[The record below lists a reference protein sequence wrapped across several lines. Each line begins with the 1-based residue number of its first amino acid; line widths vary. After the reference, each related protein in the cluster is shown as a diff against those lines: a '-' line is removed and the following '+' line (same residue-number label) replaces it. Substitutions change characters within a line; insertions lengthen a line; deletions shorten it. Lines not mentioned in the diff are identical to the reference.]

1 MGVRPFGVA
10 AGPRA
15 ATRARTPCWSD
26 EAGLTGVELVIS
38 LVVFG
43 LVTSGIVGV
52 LWSVRASVERF
63 DREQVTSEA
72 VAAVRNVDGG
82 IRSGTA
88 LYPPSDDGMSL
99 VVASGPSDGAGWVRC
114 VEWRIVGV
122 ALEQRTWRSDWRAS
136 GDPGTWRV
144 VAHDVVNRAPPDS
157 MAVPAFAIDTAT
169 PSATDV
175 VISIVMNH
183 GIDASRT
190 ISVSRRVEAPSV
202 ARGGRCST
210 SPPA

>member
-1 MGVRPFGVA
+1 MVVRPFD
-10 AGPRA
+10 
-15 ATRARTPCWSD
+15 ARTRLWSD
-26 EAGLTGVELVIS
+26 ETGLTGIELVVS

-63 DREQVTSEA
+63 DREHVTSEA
-72 VAAVRNVDGG
+72 VGAVRAVDRG

-99 VVASGPSDGAGWVRC
+99 VVAVGDGTGLVLC
-114 VEWRIVGV
+114 VQWRVVGV
-122 ALEQRTWRSDWRAS
+122 ALEQRNWRSDWRTS

-144 VAHDVVNRAPPDS
+144 VADNVVNRAPPGS
-157 MAVPAFAIDTAT
+157 MAVPAFAFDTAT

-175 VISIVMNH
+175 DVSILVNH
-183 GIDASRT
+183 GVDASRT
-190 ISVSRRVEAPSV
+190 ITASRRVEASSV
-202 ARGGRCST
+202 ASRGRCST
-210 SPPA
+210 SPPD